1 MRLCITLNLMVLL
14 VFAEGFLLQNGTAP
28 GTVFQQNGCP
38 FGWTKYSLHCYYYS
52 VSRKTWTTAE
62 STCEQFGGHLVIIED
77 NDEDSFIQSF
87 LNVSKTFAND
97 WSSSYTW
104 AGASDL
110 AEEGNWLWVTGKPV
124 GVFTNWRG
132 PGQITDIMVAIPRTK
147 TTMKTAFIGRFIER
161 SLKLSN
167 YDVNDRTFH
176 YTWIGASD
184 LAKEGN
190 WLWVTGKPVGV
201 YTNWRGPGQITEIM
215 AVIPRI
221 VWTGVLEVGMTV
233 TVLVT

>member
-1 MRLCITLNLMVLL
+1 MALL

-28 GTVFQQNGCP
+28 GTCI
-38 FGWTKYSLHCYYYS
+38 
-52 VSRKTWTTAE
+52 RKHGRRRNNVT
-62 STCEQFGGHLVIIED
+62 FGGTRIIED

-132 PGQITDIMVAIPRTK
+132 PGPNNAHHGSHTEDCMDLSGGGWNDNDCASHFSFVCE
-147 TTMKTAFIGRFIER
+147 IE
-161 SLKLSN
+161 
-167 YDVNDRTFH
+167 
-176 YTWIGASD
+176 
-184 LAKEGN
+184 
-190 WLWVTGKPVGV
+190 
-201 YTNWRGPGQITEIM
+201 TN
-215 AVIPRI
+215 VD
-221 VWTGVLEVGMTV
+221 
-233 TVLVT
+233 

>member
-1 MRLCITLNLMVLL
+1 MHLCITLNLMVLL

-62 STCEQFGGHLVIIED
+62 NTCEQFGGHLVIIED

-87 LNVSKTFAND
+87 LNVSKTYAND
-97 WSSSYTW
+97 WLSSYTW

-110 AEEGNWLWVTGKPV
+110 AEEGTWLWVTGKPV

-132 PGQITDIMVAIPRTK
+132 QGPNNGHHGSHTEDCMD
-147 TTMKTAFIGRFIER
+147 
-161 SLKLSN
+161 LSGGGW
-167 YDVNDRTFH
+167 NDNDC
-176 YTWIGASD
+176 ASYFSFVCEIK
-184 LAKEGN
+184 AK
-190 WLWVTGKPVGV
+190 VD
-201 YTNWRGPGQITEIM
+201 
-215 AVIPRI
+215 
-221 VWTGVLEVGMTV
+221 
-233 TVLVT
+233 